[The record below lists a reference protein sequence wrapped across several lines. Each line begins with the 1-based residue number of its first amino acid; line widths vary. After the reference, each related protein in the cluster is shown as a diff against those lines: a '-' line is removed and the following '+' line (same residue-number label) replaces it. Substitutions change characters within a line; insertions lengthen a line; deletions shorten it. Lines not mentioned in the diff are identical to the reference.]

1 MIRNI
6 FFGGLIMSQQEANAS
21 WKGSLKEGTGSFE
34 LPKAGYTGSFTFAT
48 RFENGHGTN
57 PEELVGAA
65 ISSCYSMFLSALLTN
80 NDFKNKEI
88 QTQATV
94 TLERDDTGPVITRI
108 SLDVSAD
115 VEGITNEQFQGFVN
129 EALAKCPISRLYA
142 TVQKTVTAKLLTASN

>member
-1 MIRNI
+1 MQ
-6 FFGGLIMSQQEANAS
+6 G
-21 WKGSLKEGTGSFE
+21 
-34 LPKAGYTGSFTFAT
+34 
-48 RFENGHGTN
+48 GHGGGN
-57 PEELVGAA
+57 VSKEVALWSLLPPRLFEELVGAA

-80 NDFKNKEI
+80 NEFKNKEI
-88 QTQATV
+88 KTQATV